1 MSGRGKHINSSS
13 KRVCHLLK
21 NSIKNKLLAGEAQ
34 IGIVSDYGSH
44 LITEEL
50 SLLGFDY
57 VIIDHQHGAWNHDR
71 IMAAIRGILLGKAMP
86 IVRVEQNDFATI
98 GKVLDLGA
106 LGVIVPMVSSVS
118 EASVF

>member
-1 MSGRGKHINSSS
+1 M
-13 KRVCHLLK
+13 VLF
-21 NSIKNKLLAGEAQ
+21 Q
-34 IGIVSDYGSH
+34 
-44 LITEEL
+44 
-50 SLLGFDY
+50 
-57 VIIDHQHGAWNHDR
+57 

-118 EASVF
+118 EASVY